1 MKDVDKLYNKFRFE
15 GKGLKDLINII
26 SPDVTYENG
35 SSKEDNV
42 VYSDRLYQ
50 WDSKK
55 YNQLCQKH
63 FGNEG
68 QFWNNRQPQKIEEY
82 LSDYLEK
89 KVKLTQIRQTENA
102 SSGYPIWIFK
112 FKETKKDE

>member
-1 MKDVDKLYNKFRFE
+1 MKDIDKLYNKFRLE
-15 GKGLKDLINII
+15 GKGTRDLINII

-35 SSKEDNV
+35 ISKEDTV

-50 WDSKK
+50 WNPTK
-55 YNQLCQKH
+55 YNQLCRKH

-68 QFWNNRQPQKIEEY
+68 QFWNNRQPEKIEQY

-89 KVKLTQIRQTENA
+89 EVKLTQIKQTENV
-102 SSGYPIWIFK
+102 STGYPIWIFR
-112 FKETKKDE
+112 FKEKKKDD